1 MKAIIGGTGVDTL
14 EGIDSERKV
23 VNTPYGDVELFVG
36 KGKDASLV
44 FLPPRHGSDHSN
56 PPHLINYRANVKALE
71 MLKVTHAIGIYAVG
85 SITEKL
91 APGKVG
97 LVSDFIDLS
106 SGRDHTFY
114 TGGGD
119 HGGVVHT
126 SMDEV
131 FDPSL
136 KSHILKEDESLL
148 DAGVYI
154 CTNGPRLETPPAEI
168 RYLRH
173 IGGDTVGM
181 TLATEVSLLREA
193 NISTLALAYSIN
205 WAAGIEHGQVTFIT
219 DEQIVALK
227 GRMTEL
233 CRNVLQSSSSK

>member
-14 EGIDSERKV
+14 EGIDSERQV
-23 VNTPYGDVELFVG
+23 VNTPYGDVALFEG

-44 FLPPRHGSDHSN
+44 FLPRHGSDHSI

-71 MLKVTHAIGIYAVG
+71 ILGVTHAIGIYAVG

-97 LVSDFIDLS
+97 LVSDFVDLS
-106 SGRDHTFY
+106 SGREHTFY
-114 TGGGD
+114 TGGER
-119 HGGVVHT
+119 GVVHT

-131 FDPSL
+131 FDATL
-136 KSHILKEDESLL
+136 KAKILKEDESLL
-148 DAGVYI
+148 DSGVYI
-154 CTNGPRLETPPAEI
+154 CTNGPRLETPAEI
-168 RYLRH
+168 RYLRC
-173 IGGDTVGM
+173 IGGDIVGM

-205 WAAGIEHGQVTFIT
+205 WAAGIEHGHVTFIT
-219 DEQIVALK
+219 DEQIASLK
-227 GRMTEL
+227 GSMTEL
-233 CRNVLQSSSSK
+233 CCNVLQSSSSK

>member
-14 EGIDSERKV
+14 EGIDSQRKV

-44 FLPPRHGSDHSN
+44 FLPRHGSDHSN
-56 PPHLINYRANVKALE
+56 PPHLINYRANIKALE
-71 MLKVTHAIGIYAVG
+71 MLGVTHAICMYEVG
-85 SITEKL
+85 SITQKL
-91 APGKVG
+91 PPGKVG
-97 LVSDFIDLS
+97 FVSDFIDLS
-106 SGRDHTFY
+106 SGRDHTFF
-114 TGGGD
+114 TGGE
-119 HGGVVHT
+119 HGVVHT

-131 FDPSL
+131 FDSSL
-136 KSHILKEDESLL
+136 RSRILKEDESLL

-154 CTNGPRLETPPAEI
+154 CTNGPRLETPAEI
-168 RYLRH
+168 RCLRH

-205 WAAGIEHGQVTFIT
+205 WAAGIEHGLVTFIT
-219 DEQIVALK
+219 DKQIASLK

>member
-44 FLPPRHGSDHSN
+44 FLPRHGSDHSN

-114 TGGGD
+114 TGGEIMGWS
-119 HGGVVHT
+119 T
-126 SMDEV
+126 RPWTRS
-131 FDPSL
+131 S
-136 KSHILKEDESLL
+136 I
-148 DAGVYI
+148 
-154 CTNGPRLETPPAEI
+154 PR
-168 RYLRH
+168 
-173 IGGDTVGM
+173 
-181 TLATEVSLLREA
+181 
-193 NISTLALAYSIN
+193 
-205 WAAGIEHGQVTFIT
+205 
-219 DEQIVALK
+219 
-227 GRMTEL
+227 
-233 CRNVLQSSSSK
+233 

>member
-14 EGIDSERKV
+14 EAIDSQRKV
-23 VNTPYGDVELFVG
+23 VDTPYGDVELFVG

-44 FLPPRHGSDHSN
+44 FLPRHGSDHSN

-71 MLKVTHAIGIYAVG
+71 MLGVTHAIGIYAVG

-91 APGKVG
+91 PPGKVG

-114 TGGGD
+114 TGGE
-119 HGGVVHT
+119 HGVVHT

-136 KSHILKEDESLL
+136 RSRVLKEDESPL

-154 CTNGPRLETPPAEI
+154 CTNGPRLETPAEI

-173 IGGDTVGM
+173 IGGDMVGM

-193 NISTLALAYSIN
+193 GISTLALAYSIN

-219 DEQIVALK
+219 DKQIASLK
-227 GRMTEL
+227 GRITEL